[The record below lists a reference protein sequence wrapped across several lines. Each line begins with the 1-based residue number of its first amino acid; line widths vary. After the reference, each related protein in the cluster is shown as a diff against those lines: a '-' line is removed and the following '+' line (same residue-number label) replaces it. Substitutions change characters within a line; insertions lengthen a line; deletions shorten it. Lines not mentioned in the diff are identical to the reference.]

1 MVPFPFVE
9 KSVQSAG
16 QTQITKAHLLFI
28 SCLERLLYGSIWIE
42 GWNVTDRTK
51 QNRKRVMPMGFK
63 TKFRE
68 LRESRGLS
76 QAATDEVFG
85 LMRGT
90 CSNWENGFSEPE
102 EELIEDIAR
111 FFSVRIRDLVEEA

>member
-1 MVPFPFVE
+1 MHYLCKIATKDELQKRWDYLNRINPGRKWIEFRENALKHYDE
-9 KSVQSAG
+9 KS
-16 QTQITKAHLLFI
+16 TI
-28 SCLERLLYGSIWIE
+28 
-42 GWNVTDRTK
+42 
-51 QNRKRVMPMGFK
+51 PMGFK
-63 TKFRE
+63 TRFRE

-90 CSNWENGFSEPE
+90 SSNWENGFSEPE

-111 FFSVRIRDLVEEA
+111 FFGVRIRDLVEEA

>member
-1 MVPFPFVE
+1 M
-9 KSVQSAG
+9 
-16 QTQITKAHLLFI
+16 IH
-28 SCLERLLYGSIWIE
+28 RLDYGNIWIE

-51 QNRKRVMPMGFK
+51 QNRQRVIPMGFK

-68 LRESRGLS
+68 LREGRGLS

-90 CSNWENGFSEPE
+90 SSNWENGFSEPE
-102 EELIEDIAR
+102 EELIEDMAR
-111 FFSVRIRDLVEEA
+111 FFGVRIRDLVEEA

>member
-1 MVPFPFVE
+1 
-9 KSVQSAG
+9 
-16 QTQITKAHLLFI
+16 
-28 SCLERLLYGSIWIE
+28 
-42 GWNVTDRTK
+42 
-51 QNRKRVMPMGFK
+51 MGFK

-102 EELIEDIAR
+102 EELLEDIAGY
-111 FFSVRIRDLVEEA
+111 FGIRLHDLTGEA

>member
-1 MVPFPFVE
+1 ML
-9 KSVQSAG
+9 
-16 QTQITKAHLLFI
+16 QT
-28 SCLERLLYGSIWIE
+28 E
-42 GWNVTDRTK
+42 
-51 QNRKRVMPMGFK
+51 QNLIRKRVIPMGFK
-63 TKFRE
+63 TRFRE

-111 FFSVRIRDLVEEA
+111 FFGVRIRDLVEEA